1 MKSRT
6 VVIVIDGVLR
16 KVIGNDPI
24 PDGLILFS
32 ALASKFSVVLLS
44 AKDGDVAWLA
54 EQGVQYD
61 MLFAYQDT
69 SHADRVDTLRFEY
82 GYDIAFVVEPDPAQ
96 GAQLFKAGYTVLG
109 FTHPYYS
116 HPSWRPLD
124 GSETPAETW
133 TELRGVV
140 VRDRLM
146 RASDERTATRDE

>member
-32 ALASKFSVVLLS
+32 ALASQFSVVLIGNKQS
-44 AKDGDVAWLA
+44 DMVWLIQ
-54 EQGVQYD
+54 QGVRC
-61 MLFAYQDT
+61 DT
-69 SHADRVDTLRFEY
+69 LRISDDVSHANLVDTIRFEY
-82 GYDIAFVVEPDPAQ
+82 GYDIAFVVEPDPEQ
-96 GAQLFKAGYTVLG
+96 GANLFDAGYTVLG

>member
-44 AKDGDVAWLA
+44 SKQSDMEWLIQ
-54 EQGVQYD
+54 QGVQYD
-61 MLFAYQDT
+61 MMSVSQDV
-69 SHADRVDTLRFEY
+69 SHANRVDTIRFEY
-82 GYDIAFVVEPDPAQ
+82 GYDIAFVVEPDPEQA
-96 GAQLFKAGYTVLG
+96 ADLFDAGYTVLG
-109 FTHPYYS
+109 FMHPYYS
-116 HPSWRPLD
+116 HPSWRPPY

>member
-1 MKSRT
+1 
-6 VVIVIDGVLR
+6 
-16 KVIGNDPI
+16 
-24 PDGLILFS
+24 
-32 ALASKFSVVLLS
+32 VLLS

-61 MLFAYQDT
+61 MMLSYDMVSAT
-69 SHADRVDTLRFEY
+69 EGMSHADRVDTLRFEY
-82 GYDIAFVVEPDPAQ
+82 GYDIALVVEPDPEQ
-96 GAQLFKAGYTVLG
+96 GANLFDAGYTVLG
-109 FTHPYYS
+109 FMHPYYS